1 MSLFHSS
8 YIRWFISAHLLLG
21 KGVDKSSKESI
32 RVAVERAQINRSVVI
47 DIPTFQSVL
56 RGELPLPKQQLPQPP
71 AIVPVLLSAMPA
83 LSPAVLAQPPVDG
96 LDDWTISSNMSNFPL
111 NNDENDMIIEIVA
124 EEDYMYV
131 EDVVP
136 VESVATENDME
147 LVPV

>member
-1 MSLFHSS
+1 
-8 YIRWFISAHLLLG
+8 
-21 KGVDKSSKESI
+21 
-32 RVAVERAQINRSVVI
+32 VVI

-96 LDDWTISSNMSNFPL
+96 LDDWTISSNMSNFPY
-111 NNDENDMIIEIVA
+111 
-124 EEDYMYV
+124 YMYV

>member
-1 MSLFHSS
+1 M
-8 YIRWFISAHLLLG
+8 
-21 KGVDKSSKESI
+21 
-32 RVAVERAQINRSVVI
+32 VI

-71 AIVPVLLSAMPA
+71 AIPAQPLAVPALLPAMPA
-83 LSPAVLAQPPVDG
+83 LSPAIAAQPPVDG

-147 LVPV
+147 LVPVESVATENDIELVPVESVATENDIELVPV